1 MSRVQVFEG
10 KATPS
15 QLVKNWVV
23 SYAGNAL
30 GAALVV
36 ALVAASGVMAASTA
50 PAAVAV
56 VKTSLTFAQVCAC
69 ARLHTW

>member
-1 MSRVQVFEG
+1 MYEG

-15 QLVKNWVV
+15 QLVKNWAV

-30 GAALVV
+30 GSALVV
-36 ALVAASGVMAASTA
+36 ALVAASGVMAASKA

-56 VKTSLTFAQVCAC
+56 AKTSLTFAQVRAC
-69 ARLHTW
+69 ARLRMW